1 MSTPALSTTRPSNI
15 LRRAMRGNALFSAV
29 SGLLS
34 LIEAR
39 PLAAF
44 TGLDTPAVFVGL
56 GITLLAYAAVLF
68 VVTNGETVQRQYG
81 IAAVILDVAWVAG
94 SAAIL
99 LSGWPEL
106 TTAGRWTVALLA
118 EAVAFF
124 AAWQWYGL
132 RR

>member
-1 MSTPALSTTRPSNI
+1 
-15 LRRAMRGNALFSAV
+15 MRGNAFFSAA
-29 SGLLS
+29 SGLIS
-34 LIEAR
+34 LLEAR
-39 PLAAF
+39 PLASF
-44 TGLDTPAVFVGL
+44 TGLDVPAVFVGL
-56 GITLLAYAAVLF
+56 GITLLVYAALLF
-68 VVTNGETVQRQYG
+68 IVTNGETVERQYG
-81 IAAVILDVAWVAG
+81 IAAVILDVAWVIG

-99 LSGWPEL
+99 LSGRPDL

>member
-29 SGLLS
+29 SGLIS

-44 TGLDTPAVFVGL
+44 TGLDAPAVFVGL

-68 VVTNGETVQRQYG
+68 VVTNGETVERRFG
-81 IAAVILDVAWVAG
+81 ITAVVLDVAWVAG

>member
-1 MSTPALSTTRPSNI
+1 MSTPALSSTRPSNI
-15 LRRAMRGNALFSAV
+15 LRRAMRGNALFSGA

-39 PLAAF
+39 PLATF
-44 TGLDTPAVFVGL
+44 TGLDAPAVFVGL
-56 GITLLAYAAVLF
+56 GITLLAYAALLF
-68 VVTNGETVQRQYG
+68 VVTNGETVERPYG
-81 IAAVILDVAWVAG
+81 IAAVVLDLAWVAG

-106 TTAGRWTVALLA
+106 TIAGRWTVALLA

>member
-1 MSTPALSTTRPSNI
+1 M
-15 LRRAMRGNALFSAV
+15 RADALFSAV
-29 SGLLS
+29 GGLIS
-34 LIEAR
+34 LIAAR

-44 TGLDTPAVFVGL
+44 TGLDAPAVFVGL

-68 VVTNGETVQRQYG
+68 VVTNGETVERPYG
-81 IAAVILDVAWVAG
+81 IAVVALNVAWVIG

-99 LSGWPEL
+99 LSGRPEL
-106 TTAGRWTVALLA
+106 TTAGRWTIALVA

-124 AAWQWYGL
+124 AAWQWYSL